1 MNTLIASS
9 EGQFVKAFPLMEGER
24 VYGWHKKFGLI
35 RADDTQART
44 DALKRKGALV
54 REDEWICRFKIQSNA
69 SAPVLTPVDGCK
81 INRDLA
87 GWTIETPK
95 HTWQVATNAE
105 GLKSAVVATQDD
117 DKQIKFL
124 MLLAFVLF
132 AIAVSLLAFWSPET
146 VVKPEEIIE
155 EQLTVVIKPIRTVTV
170 SNVMANNPQVVAQK
184 SARAV
189 PQELGFLGLVGKKD
203 NSKAVGGAQVN
214 LNASAGA
221 GRGGNAGSGGEM
233 LAGLGKGVRA
243 TTVGNSGVQGLGGVG
258 TKGKGGG
265 LGGYGDVAIASGS
278 GRGIS
283 AIGIGNGVGVDGG
296 LDSHVIQATIAKYI
310 SQVRACYEERLRHNA
325 ELAGTLV
332 MDFEIGPAGRL
343 NFSKVKSSTLAD
355 PQVGG
360 CVSKRMM
367 NWEFPKPRGGVNVK
381 VNYPFTLR
389 PVGQ

>member
-24 VYGWHKKFGLI
+24 IYGWHKKFGLI
-35 RADDTQART
+35 RADETEARSN
-44 DALKRKGALV
+44 ARKRKGALV
-54 REDEWICRFKIQSNA
+54 RENEWVCRFKIQGET
-69 SAPVLTPVDGCK
+69 LTPVEGCQ
-81 INRDLA
+81 ISRDLA
-87 GWTIETPK
+87 GWTIQSQQ
-95 HTWQVATNAE
+95 HTWQLSTSAT
-105 GLKSAVVATQDD
+105 GLSTATSEAQND
-117 DKQIKFL
+117 DKQIKML
-124 MLLAFVLF
+124 MWLAFALF
-132 AIAVSLLAFWSPET
+132 VVAVSILSFWSPAP
-146 VVKPEEIIE
+146 VVAPPEEIE

-170 SNVMANNPQVVAQK
+170 TNVMANNPQPVAQK

-203 NSKAVGGAQVN
+203 NSKAVGGAQVS

-265 LGGYGDVAIASGS
+265 LGGYGDVAIASGN

-296 LDSHVIQATIAKYI
+296 LDRHVIQATIAKYL

-332 MDFEIGPAGRL
+332 MDFEIGGAGRL
-343 NFSKVKSSTLAD
+343 NFSKVKSTTLAD

-360 CVSKRMM
+360 CVAKRMM

-389 PVGQ
+389 PVGQQ